1 MNDYQE
7 RITAFMRYKRMNARS
22 FGIAIG
28 APPQFVSLLKELTA
42 NRIQSIVKAFPELSI
57 EWLMTG
63 RGNMLYGESCHPT
76 KEVPIMPSDVVAYLR
91 EKDSAIEKKDKFI
104 MQLNEKISEQQ
115 ELITEQYER
124 IVELTKINTHLV
136 DVIKSNDDDALKKEI
151 AV

>member
-1 MNDYQE
+1 MNDYQK
-7 RITAFMRYKRMNARS
+7 RISVFIRYKGISARG
-22 FGIAIG
+22 FGISIDA
-28 APPQFVSLLKELTA
+28 APSFVSMLRELTA
-42 NRIQSIVKAFPELSI
+42 KRVEAIVNTYPELSI

-63 RGNMLYGESCHPT
+63 RGDMLYEKSSQPT
-76 KEVPIMPSDVVAYLR
+76 NEKPNMPPDIVAYLR
-91 EKDSAIEKKDKFI
+91 EKDSVAEKKDKYI
-104 MQLNEKISEQQ
+104 MKLNEKISEQQ

>member
-57 EWLMTG
+57 ESVS
-63 RGNMLYGESCHPT
+63 Y
-76 KEVPIMPSDVVAYLR
+76 
-91 EKDSAIEKKDKFI
+91 
-104 MQLNEKISEQQ
+104 
-115 ELITEQYER
+115 
-124 IVELTKINTHLV
+124 THL
-136 DVIKSNDDDALKKEI
+136 DVYTRQNMNFMAYSLIYQSVALLFFI
-151 AV
+151 VPVICSLG